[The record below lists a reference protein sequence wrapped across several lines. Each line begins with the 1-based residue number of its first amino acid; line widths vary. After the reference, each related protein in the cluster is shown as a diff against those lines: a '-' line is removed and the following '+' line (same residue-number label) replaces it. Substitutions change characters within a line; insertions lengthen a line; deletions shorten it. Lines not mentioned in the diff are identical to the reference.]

1 MLNGIIYI
9 NKAKSLYKMLT
20 NMFTIKLL
28 FLSGNSLKLYLL
40 SRHVLHGDFFFD
52 VYYLCSFISGI

>member
-1 MLNGIIYI
+1 
-9 NKAKSLYKMLT
+9 
-20 NMFTIKLL
+20 MFSEIVDMK
-28 FLSGNSLKLYLL
+28 SGNSPKLYLL